1 MSVGQYSGTRGR
13 PNAADQSSHQDGEA
27 TATATATA
35 SLLNPSATAF
45 TPVPANEPSTVAP
58 PGD

>member
-1 MSVGQYSGTRGR
+1 MSVDQNSGTRGR
-13 PNAADQSSHQDGEA
+13 PNAADPSSHQDGE
-27 TATATATA
+27 ATATATA